1 MADYSSWEIA
11 MADCSSW
18 EITMLNTPLSLW
30 VNSTIYV
37 QNTLKAKSS
46 TLKTKFAGQINF
58 TLFGWIQTG
67 AKQKM
72 SLLYLLQ
79 GNKKI
84 PLNDALLVQVLW
96 SYNF

>member
-1 MADYSSWEIA
+1 MHLNHVLVVLGSQRIIGYVAMADYSSWEIA

-58 TLFGWIQTG
+58 TLFGWI
-67 AKQKM
+67 
-72 SLLYLLQ
+72 
-79 GNKKI
+79 
-84 PLNDALLVQVLW
+84 
-96 SYNF
+96 

>member
-46 TLKTKFAGQINF
+46 TLKTKE
-58 TLFGWIQTG
+58 
-67 AKQKM
+67 
-72 SLLYLLQ
+72 
-79 GNKKI
+79 
-84 PLNDALLVQVLW
+84 
-96 SYNF
+96 

>member
-11 MADCSSW
+11 MADCSSR

-37 QNTLKAKSS
+37 QNTLKAKKSP
-46 TLKTKFAGQINF
+46 TLKTKEQFAGQINF
-58 TLFGWIQTG
+58 ALFGWIQTG

-79 GNKKI
+79 GNKK
-84 PLNDALLVQVLW
+84 NTTK
-96 SYNF
+96 

>member
-1 MADYSSWEIA
+1 MLGSQRIIGYVAMADYSSWEIAMADYSSWEIA

-46 TLKTKFAGQINF
+46 TLKTKE
-58 TLFGWIQTG
+58 
-67 AKQKM
+67 
-72 SLLYLLQ
+72 
-79 GNKKI
+79 
-84 PLNDALLVQVLW
+84 
-96 SYNF
+96 